1 MSGPKR
7 TQDMEIPK
15 ASAREIRLL
24 WAKTHDLE
32 QQIIQQVAPTLD
44 TKITEQSLIHDSIG
58 M

>member
-24 WAKTHDLE
+24 WEKTSDLE